1 MPSFQLCRARGQ
13 GRREA
18 DYAQHVEGQ
27 QREQVKVEGRVESG
41 VVSPPPM

>member
-1 MPSFQLCRARGQ
+1 MPSFRLCRARGQ

-27 QREQVKVEGRVESG
+27 QREKGKVEGREQSG